1 MSVLTS
7 EGHLRSHGRGRLT
20 LNVRERIREGVRK
33 GSAAKP
39 APGGARVLH
48 PRPRLGETSRPP
60 TRARVVVGRR
70 SATVAPCAPRPM
82 TTRWP
87 WLAGLAVAA
96 CLAITGLGLL
106 AGGMATVEVPAQTAV
121 VSVAPG
127 ETLSDLAA
135 RFAPGSDTGAV
146 VERIKQLNM
155 LEDAT
160 LVPGIPLTVPVE
172 AGLPVTGS

>member
-7 EGHLRSHGRGRLT
+7 EGHLRSHGRGRL
-20 LNVRERIREGVRK
+20 NVRERIREGVRK
-33 GSAAKP
+33 SPAPKP
-39 APGGARVLH
+39 VPGGARVLH
-48 PRPRLGETSRPP
+48 PRPRHGETNRPP
-60 TRARVVVGRR
+60 TRARVVAGRR

-106 AGGMATVEVPAQTAV
+106 AGGMATADVPAQTAV

-127 ETLSDLAA
+127 ETLSDLAE

-146 VERIKQLNM
+146 VERIKQLNL

>member
-1 MSVLTS
+1 
-7 EGHLRSHGRGRLT
+7 
-20 LNVRERIREGVRK
+20 
-33 GSAAKP
+33 
-39 APGGARVLH
+39 
-48 PRPRLGETSRPP
+48 
-60 TRARVVVGRR
+60 
-70 SATVAPCAPRPM
+70 M

-106 AGGMATVEVPAQTAV
+106 AGGLATAEVPAQTAV

-146 VERIKQLNM
+146 VERIKQLNL
-155 LEDAT
+155 LEDTT

-172 AGLPVTGS
+172 AGLPLTGS

>member
-7 EGHLRSHGRGRLT
+7 EGHLR
-20 LNVRERIREGVRK
+20 LNVRERIREGARK

-39 APGGARVLH
+39 APGSGRVVH
-48 PRPRLGETSRPP
+48 PRPRLGETRRPP
-60 TRARVVVGRR
+60 TRARVVAGRR
-70 SATVAPCAPRPM
+70 SATVAPCGPRPM

-106 AGGMATVEVPAQTAV
+106 AGGMATAEVPARTAV

-127 ETLSDLAA
+127 ETLSDLAT
-135 RFAPGSDTGAV
+135 RFAPRSDTGAV
-146 VERIKQLNM
+146 IDRIKQLNM

-172 AGLPVTGS
+172 AGPSGAGS